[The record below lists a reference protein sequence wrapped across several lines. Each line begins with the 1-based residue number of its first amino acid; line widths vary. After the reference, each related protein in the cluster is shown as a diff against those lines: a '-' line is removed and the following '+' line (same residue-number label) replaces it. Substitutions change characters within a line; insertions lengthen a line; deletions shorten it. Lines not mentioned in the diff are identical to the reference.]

1 MSIAG
6 WALVLLTLG
15 LAQPA
20 AGQSDPEP
28 SDRTTL
34 DGVYT
39 AEQAAS
45 GKQTYIRVCSS
56 CHVLDWYK
64 GDVVRAWEGA
74 TLYGLFER
82 ISTTM
87 PEDNPGS
94 LNRRAYVEMLAY
106 ILELNGLP
114 AGEEPLST
122 RRSQLNN
129 IRFQFEKETP

>member
-1 MSIAG
+1 MRTALLFAG
-6 WALVLLTLG
+6 AILVAPSGAT
-15 LAQPA
+15 A
-20 AGQSDPEP
+20 QSDPADP
-28 SDRTTL
+28 GRTTL
-34 DGVYT
+34 DGVYST
-39 AEQAAS
+39 EQAAR
-45 GKQTYIRVCSS
+45 GKETYIRVCSS

-74 TLYGLFER
+74 TLYGLFEV

-114 AGEEPLST
+114 AGEEPLSS
-122 RRSQLNN
+122 RRSQLNS
-129 IRFQFEKETP
+129 IRFQFEKEEP